1 LAELG
6 YDVVGADRS
15 EPALEVASSLYPNV
29 EFRKLDM
36 LALGALGAGR
46 FDAVLCLWQSFGFG
60 DSSQNRDVLRSM
72 GRAVRP
78 GGRVLMDI
86 YNSDAVRSLPSSDVQ
101 TRDGTVVKT
110 RRTQVGRRLRVE
122 LEYAGSPTLDV
133 HDWEIY
139 DPSDFEKLAMAV
151 GLETC
156 LSCAWF
162 DAAIPPSQN
171 HLRMQFLLERS
182 A

>member
-1 LAELG
+1 M
-6 YDVVGADRS
+6 VGADRS
-15 EPALEVASSLYPNV
+15 EPSLEVASSLYPNV

-101 TRDGTVVKT
+101 TRDGTVVTT

-122 LEYAGSPTLDV
+122 LEDAGSADSRRARLGDLRPLGFREVGQGRRSRDV
-133 HDWEIY
+133 SE
-139 DPSDFEKLAMAV
+139 V
-151 GLETC
+151 C
-156 LSCAWF
+156 LV
-162 DAAIPPSQN
+162 
-171 HLRMQFLLERS
+171 
-182 A
+182 